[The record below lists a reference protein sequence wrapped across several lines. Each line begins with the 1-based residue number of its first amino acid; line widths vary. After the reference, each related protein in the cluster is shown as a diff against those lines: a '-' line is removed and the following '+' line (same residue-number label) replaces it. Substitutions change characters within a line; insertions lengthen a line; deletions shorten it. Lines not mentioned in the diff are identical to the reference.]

1 MPTDQFE
8 NLEAVSIFCPR
19 CRQAMPVRK
28 RLLLV
33 LLDREMY
40 EYLCARCGTSVAK
53 KNEPFRPKP
62 FGGPKTGPGVIQ

>member
-1 MPTDQFE
+1 MDQFQQ
-8 NLEAVSIFCPR
+8 LEASAIYCPR

-40 EYLCARCGTSVAK
+40 EYLCTGCGTSVAK
-53 KNEPFRPKP
+53 KNEPVRPKP
-62 FGGPKTGPGVIQ
+62 LDGPTLNSRKQR

>member
-1 MPTDQFE
+1 MTQMDQFE
-8 NLEAVSIFCPR
+8 NLEAVSIYCPR

-33 LLDREMY
+33 LMDRELF

-53 KNEPFRPKP
+53 KDQPFQPKP
-62 FGGPKTGPGVIQ
+62 ASGPEKAF